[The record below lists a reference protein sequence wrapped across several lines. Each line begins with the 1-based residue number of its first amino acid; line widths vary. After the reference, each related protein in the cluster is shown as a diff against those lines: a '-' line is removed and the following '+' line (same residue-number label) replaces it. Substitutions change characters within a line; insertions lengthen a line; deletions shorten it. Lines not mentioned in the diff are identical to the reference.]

1 MYPIFENHKRKQLL
15 SHISHQL
22 LPTNQSQ
29 LNCTM
34 ISIACR
40 SFDDAAE
47 LEGCEVHGFDPSG
60 LLWRQGMHGSDYSGI
75 DYAKVKSI

>member
-1 MYPIFENHKRKQLL
+1 MSSFL
-15 SHISHQL
+15 SLYSH
-22 LPTNQSQ
+22 
-29 LNCTM
+29 
-34 ISIACR
+34 R

-75 DYAKVKSI
+75 DYAKVI